1 MRSKLVGQSFDIKRI
16 GPCVE
21 GELQH
26 CSSYS
31 LLLETSLPTIH
42 YSYKFTM
49 TSNEDSNGGEN
60 TLASYETSTQ
70 NQLISTP
77 DNHSGNTTGPD
88 LSTSSLNALQSRE
101 QQQLL
106 NEIDKLRAYG
116 ISDIISLPQLVVCG
130 DQSSGK
136 SSVLEA
142 ITEVPFPRKDNLC
155 TRFATELVLR
165 RSPQK
170 KVLVKILPGNH
181 RNEAER
187 EALALFTQTIDDFSE
202 LPALMESATAQMGI
216 KPSSSSFS
224 RDVLSIEIS
233 GPNRP
238 QLTIVDLPGLIHTAN
253 KAQTREDVELVSE
266 LCSTYILNPRT
277 IILAV
282 VTAKNDYANQIILK
296 RARDVDPD
304 GNRTLGIITKPDTL
318 PAGSESEGDFVGLAK
333 NEDINFRLG
342 WHVMRNRG
350 FETREDSFA
359 ERNRAEEAFFN
370 QGIWKTF
377 PRESVGVTSLRSRL
391 SNLLLDHIRLELP
404 KVFVEIKAK
413 LRDCEE
419 QLAVL
424 GEKRTTTGEQ
434 RLFLSKLSQ
443 AFYGL
448 CKAAIDG
455 LYEDKFFGD
464 ALSDDGY
471 EKRLRAIIQ
480 NSNLSF
486 AKTMRLKGHRMQI
499 ISDEDAVNPPGN
511 PQKPSRK
518 SSPKKISRTDALDWV
533 KTILA
538 RSRGRELP
546 GTFNPLLI
554 GELFWDQSTKWE
566 ALAQKHVDEIWEAC
580 QTFVRRTLR
589 ELTNGEV
596 FDSLFTFYIDNM
608 MEARLRDAK
617 LELQRLLNDRR
628 RHAMTYNH
636 YYTDEVQKAR
646 EERRQDSS
654 KKILENLGLH
664 NQTLPETL
672 YLNTQGLLSAIASPS
687 AQSSQSMEPDMDM
700 FACQEVLDCMSSY
713 YKARFPSRYVLLE
726 CANTYPQVSLKTFV
740 DNVASQIIERR
751 IVGDLWEI
759 FSPVSVASMD
769 VKTIA
774 DIASESP
781 EIQSKRVQL
790 ELQQERLRKGLT
802 ACRNALSGFKSS
814 ARPPA
819 SKCTC
824 AILRSGFGKT
834 NVSPPGLANGGDSTV
849 SNSKKTKLR
858 FGGSELRWRSQDTGS
873 DPDSEQDDTEDTGS
887 ESLGI

>member
-1 MRSKLVGQSFDIKRI
+1 
-16 GPCVE
+16 
-21 GELQH
+21 
-26 CSSYS
+26 
-31 LLLETSLPTIH
+31 
-42 YSYKFTM
+42 
-49 TSNEDSNGGEN
+49 
-60 TLASYETSTQ
+60 
-70 NQLISTP
+70 
-77 DNHSGNTTGPD
+77 
-88 LSTSSLNALQSRE
+88 
-101 QQQLL
+101 
-106 NEIDKLRAYG
+106 
-116 ISDIISLPQLVVCG
+116 
-130 DQSSGK
+130 
-136 SSVLEA
+136 
-142 ITEVPFPRKDNLC
+142 
-155 TRFATELVLR
+155 
-165 RSPQK
+165 
-170 KVLVKILPGNH
+170 
-181 RNEAER
+181 
-187 EALALFTQTIDDFSE
+187 
-202 LPALMESATAQMGI
+202 MESATAQMGI
-216 KPSSSSFS
+216 SPSSSSFS

-266 LCSTYILNPRT
+266 LCSTYISNPRT

-296 RARDVDPD
+296 RARDVDPS

-370 QGIWKTF
+370 QGIWKNL

-391 SNLLLDHIRLELP
+391 SNVLLDHIRLELP

-419 QLAVL
+419 QLAML
-424 GEKRTTTGEQ
+424 GEKRTTTEEQ

-486 AKTMRLKGHRMQI
+486 AKTMKLKGHRMQI
-499 ISDEDAVNPPGN
+499 ISDKDAENVPVNPP
-511 PQKPSRK
+511 KPSRR
-518 SSPKKISRTDALDWV
+518 SSPQKISRTDALDWV

-589 ELTNGEV
+589 ELTDVEV

-608 MEARLRDAK
+608 MEARLVDAK
-617 LELQRLLNDRR
+617 QELQRLLNDRR

-636 YYTDEVQKAR
+636 YYADEVQKAR

-654 KKILENLGLH
+654 KKILENLGLQD
-664 NQTLPETL
+664 QTLSETL
-672 YLNTQGLLSAIASPS
+672 YLNTQDFLSAIASPS
-687 AQSSQSMEPDMDM
+687 VQPSQSMELDMDM
-700 FACQEVLDCMSSY
+700 FACQEVLDCMGSY
-713 YKARFPSRYVLLE
+713 YTARSPS
-726 CANTYPQVSLKTFV
+726 
-740 DNVASQIIERR
+740 
-751 IVGDLWEI
+751 
-759 FSPVSVASMD
+759 
-769 VKTIA
+769 
-774 DIASESP
+774 
-781 EIQSKRVQL
+781 
-790 ELQQERLRKGLT
+790 
-802 ACRNALSGFKSS
+802 
-814 ARPPA
+814 
-819 SKCTC
+819 
-824 AILRSGFGKT
+824 
-834 NVSPPGLANGGDSTV
+834 
-849 SNSKKTKLR
+849 
-858 FGGSELRWRSQDTGS
+858 
-873 DPDSEQDDTEDTGS
+873 
-887 ESLGI
+887 